1 MDSPGA
7 EGALG
12 EADVGDDALVG
23 VVVRVEDEALER
35 RGRVALGRRH
45 PFHDGLQHRLHVGAV
60 LGRDEDDLLARDGQ
74 HVLELLDDDVRLG
87 RGQVDLV
94 EDGDDDEALRQRQV
108 DVGQGL
114 GLDALRGV
122 DDEDGALAG
131 LQAAADLV
139 GEVDVAGR
147 VDEVEPVAQ
156 AIARDVLQVHGAGLD
171 GDALLALEV
180 HAVEDLAHHL
190 ALVEGVGD
198 LQETVGQRR
207 LAVVDVGDD
216 ARSCAGAPGG
226 SVPWG
231 CAILTRRVL
240 LERATPLGA
249 DRPHATCWRAL
260 PACATIQRR
269 ARQRRVVA
277 PYARQVADIAP
288 PHHPDLIEDR
298 TPWPIHRGAG
308 PAHVRPRPSSASVSP
323 TAATPSCSRAVR
335 PPRQRSRTPCRRPS
349 PGTPRRPARP
359 WRRQP
364 PRWTVLP
371 RSAPSTPTT
380 RRAARAA

>member
-1 MDSPGA
+1 MRPWSA
-7 EGALG
+7 C
-12 EADVGDDALVG
+12 
-23 VVVRVEDEALER
+23 
-35 RGRVALGRRH
+35 GRVALGRRH
-45 PFHDGLQHRLHVGAV
+45 PLHDGLQHRLDVGAV

-122 DDEDGALAG
+122 DHEDGALAG

-156 AIARDVLQVHGAGLD
+156 AIAGDVLQAHGARLD

-180 HAVEDLAHHL
+180 HAVEDLADHL
-190 ALVEGVGD
+190 ALVEGVGE

-216 ARSCAGAPGG
+216 REVAQAR
-226 SVPWG
+226 
-231 CAILTRRVL
+231 
-240 LERATPLGA
+240 LG
-249 DRPHATCWRAL
+249 DPFH
-260 PACATIQRR
+260 
-269 ARQRRVVA
+269 
-277 PYARQVADIAP
+277 
-288 PHHPDLIEDR
+288 
-298 TPWPIHRGAG
+298 G
-308 PAHVRPRPSSASVSP
+308 
-323 TAATPSCSRAVR
+323 
-335 PPRQRSRTPCRRPS
+335 
-349 PGTPRRPARP
+349 
-359 WRRQP
+359 
-364 PRWTVLP
+364 
-371 RSAPSTPTT
+371 
-380 RRAARAA
+380 AARF